1 MQLNIRKL
9 TLSEAKNRIAAI
21 DTLEDVAFNDLINH
35 WKVYDVPEES
45 YDSTYKEF
53 RTALIE
59 CFKSALEESGGKMNY
74 TLDLRMGIFSEDPCQ
89 AR

>member
-21 DTLEDVAFNDLINH
+21 DSLEDIAFEDLINH
-35 WKVYDVPEES
+35 WIIYDVAEES

-53 RTALIE
+53 RAELID
-59 CFKSALEESGGKMNY
+59 CFKSALAALPISCTAK
-74 TLDLRMGIFSEDPCQ
+74 R
-89 AR
+89 